1 MLCITH
7 TPQIAAFADN
17 QLLIEKKVRDNRT
30 FTEIHP
36 LDLDGRVQVLARM
49 ISGDKVT
56 DLSLANARELIENR
70 RGKRRTITKEKQKR
84 SIQTSGRQNRL
95 EVLFFL
101 AFLLLSF

>member
-70 RGKRRTITKEKQKR
+70 RCKRRTITKE
-84 SIQTSGRQNRL
+84 NRREAYKPL
-95 EVLFFL
+95 ADKTGWRFYFL